1 MKKKGDNMEAPKK
14 RLSDYNAEDLFSLPP
29 RELTDLLWSEYDFQI
44 PFNEETISL
53 SDMAMIQKMLV
64 QTGNAYSYLTYLSS
78 VAKIKVR
85 QTKRSKEKGKEDEE
99 DAIDRKEA
107 INNLVEA
114 VKMQY
119 SVISRLIT
127 VKQQINEELKM
138 TDGR

>member
-64 QTGNAYSYLTYLSS
+64 QTGNAYSYLNLIPCFSSLNLVYVLSS
-78 VAKIKVR
+78 IRHFQFFV
-85 QTKRSKEKGKEDEE
+85 D
-99 DAIDRKEA
+99 
-107 INNLVEA
+107 LLF
-114 VKMQY
+114 Y
-119 SVISRLIT
+119 CY
-127 VKQQINEELKM
+127 
-138 TDGR
+138 

>member
-1 MKKKGDNMEAPKK
+1 MKTSGEKSI
-14 RLSDYNAEDLFSLPP
+14 SDYNTDELFQLNPK
-29 RELTDLLWSEYDFQI
+29 ELTDILWREYDFQI
-44 PFNEETISL
+44 SFNEETISIH
-53 SDMAMIQKMLV
+53 DMATIQRLLI
-64 QTGNAYSYLTYLSS
+64 QTGNAYSYLSYLSS
-78 VAKIKVR
+78 IAKIKVR
-85 QTKRSKEKGKEDEE
+85 QAKRSKDTKKEEEE

-107 INNLVEA
+107 INNLVDA

>member
-1 MKKKGDNMEAPKK
+1 MDSSKK
-14 RLSDYNAEDLFSLPP
+14 RLSDYNTEELFLLNPKD
-29 RELTDLLWSEYDFQI
+29 LTDLLWKEYDFQI
-44 PFNEETISL
+44 PFNEETISIN
-53 SDMAMIQKMLV
+53 DMAIVQKLLV
-64 QTGNAYSYLTYLSS
+64 QTGNAYSYLSYLSS

-85 QTKRSKEKGKEDEE
+85 QANRSKEMKKEEEE
-99 DAIDRKEA
+99 DAIDRKES
-107 INNLVEA
+107 INNLVDA